1 MLHNYVNKERK
12 KHMSMLS
19 RVLLNVSVFAMLPV
33 FANAAGTYYTGNYQ
47 SPQTRYAQRS
57 YSAQR
62 ANNANY
68 SQQGISAYSRGQ
80 YTNAGYQPVSAQK
93 NVTSK
98 TENVSQNS
106 AGESDR
112 NGLFLNAGLA
122 RQTAMWQF
130 EMNTAGSKLH
140 YDNVDWNVFNL
151 DGGYVFDIGNTK
163 MQINAGLQYGMQSGE
178 SSMIDDDISHG
189 GYLYDYTYGPNGE
202 ILGQIG
208 HAISVGTSKGGD
220 MFGFN
225 AGLGMTDFFKWGKV
239 KFTPSIGWRYLKYK
253 LETSENHGNVIVNGD
268 FDGSC
273 FQLAD
278 GSIEC
283 LPLVGVFGDQNY
295 LTPGFP
301 GYVEV
306 DLPPQDGFT
315 DFVGVRV
322 DVNGAEYADVIGT
335 FYFYQPDVSHSYEV
349 EWAGPYVALDMLYEF
364 NKNNSFDARVEV
376 GLPAYTA
383 TGDQPYRFDWQ
394 HPKSVQDKGG
404 MGDALHFG
412 FAANWHTAIT
422 DSVAFSLGLTYDYYS
437 VSDADATVFYN
448 QVYWQDVYDSI
459 LADYVDVFGP
469 EYAEEYMLNGVELN
483 GTVIEPDAAAVLV
496 DSMRANGWKETTAG
510 EIESFYKSLGIRAG
524 IKIKF

>member
-1 MLHNYVNKERK
+1 
-12 KHMSMLS
+12 MSMLS

-98 TENVSQNS
+98 TENTSQNS

-112 NGLFLNAGLA
+112 NGLYLNAGLA
-122 RQTAMWQF
+122 RQSAMWQF
-130 EMNTAGSKLH
+130 EMKTAGSKLH
-140 YDNVDWNVFNL
+140 YDNIDWNVFNL

-163 MQINAGLQYGMQSGE
+163 MQINAGLQYGGQAGE

-189 GYLYDYTYGPNGE
+189 GYLYDCFVDVNDNVYN
-202 ILGQIG
+202 LIG
-208 HAISVGTSKGGD
+208 HAISIGTSKGGD

-239 KFTPSIGWRYLKYK
+239 KFTPSIGWRYLKYN
-253 LETSENHGNVIVNGD
+253 LETSNNHGNVVVNGD
-268 FDGSC
+268 FDDSC
-273 FQLAD
+273 IELED
-278 GSIEC
+278 GSVEC
-283 LPLVGVFGDQNY
+283 LPLIGAFDANSY
-295 LTPGFP
+295 LESDYP
-301 GYVEV
+301 GYQYV
-306 DLPPQDGFT
+306 DVDGDSLP
-315 DFVGVRV
+315 DFVGAYVSGYDYV
-322 DVNGAEYADVIGT
+322 DATGS

-349 EWAGPYVALDMLYEF
+349 EWSGPYLALDVLYEI

-404 MGDALHFG
+404 MGDAIHFG
-412 FAANWHTAIT
+412 FGANWSTAIT

-437 VSDADATVFYN
+437 VSGVDATTFYN
-448 QVYWQDVYDSI
+448 SEYWQGLYNDI
-459 LADYVDVFGP
+459 LALWVDKFGATD
-469 EYAEEYMLNGVELN
+469 AEQYMLNGVDV
-483 GTVIEPDAAAVLV
+483 GGQYYAPDETALMI
-496 DSMRANGWKETTAG
+496 DGIRADGWKVTTKS